1 MSYPFITDAKYTQ
14 VLPKPKMFWKLGY
27 FSPSSLHFLPGLRHR
42 EVWIVSAVLT
52 QLTLLPSIIPSK
64 AIAEIKLLNW
74 IHMLKFSHKH
84 LISVFFFLFSLN
96 TTKQTKKE
104 KKTKAKKT
112 EENNEI
118 DACSSAF

>member
-1 MSYPFITDAKYTQ
+1 MDSLSCTHPANSITLNHTKQ
-14 VLPKPKMFWKLGY
+14 
-27 FSPSSLHFLPGLRHR
+27 
-42 EVWIVSAVLT
+42 
-52 QLTLLPSIIPSK
+52 K

-84 LISVFFFLFSLN
+84 LISVFFFFLFSLS